1 MLDAW
6 YNVPVSN
13 LNEIVS
19 AYLPCVQIKVDN
31 FPQLLG
37 CYFMIVMNQCVWFV
51 YSLEKAGHC

>member
-37 CYFMIVMNQCVWFV
+37 CYFMIVMNQCVCGL
-51 YSLEKAGHC
+51 YTL